1 MFFSSVVL
9 CLCLNT
15 LNDSYVVKI
24 ASFSERV
31 IHFPSLAG
39 NSFILI
45 DINDLMQSS
54 MVDLTLSVKT
64 TQKNATILF
73 VHGTN
78 PSNNTEDIAA
88 YLELF
93 IINGLI
99 GYRFSCDGVLNE
111 TLTTNAFVATGDEYR
126 IRIR

>member
-1 MFFSSVVL
+1 
-9 CLCLNT
+9 
-15 LNDSYVVKI
+15 
-24 ASFSERV
+24 
-31 IHFPSLAG
+31 
-39 NSFILI
+39 
-45 DINDLMQSS
+45 MQSS

-64 TQKNATILF
+64 TQQNATILF

-93 IINGLI
+93 IMNGLI

-126 IRIR
+126 IRIRWAYIWVNCIQLIHVQVWTKYLVFS